1 MKIYSAENFS
11 EVYQSS
17 LNDLWNGPEFSSSP
31 RGLNIQENLGV
42 VLEIGNPLSSLYL
55 NERRGSQLRYIA
67 AELVWYFLGRNDV
80 EFISKYASFWRQI
93 QNEDG
98 TANSSYGDLIFK
110 KLNRFGKSQ
119 YSWALDCLNKDSES
133 RQAVMHF
140 NLPEHQYQGNKDF
153 VCTMYGIWQIRKDKL
168 NLTIHMRSNDA
179 ILGTPTD
186 VAFFTL
192 LQQQMMSHLRPTYPN
207 LNLGKYTHIVDSY
220 HIYERNFQLVSE
232 MLDQEFKPDLFPEI
246 KSNLI
251 TKAGV
256 SSSSLKIL
264 SENLGSFESSD
275 PVLSWINQNIV

>member
-11 EVYQSS
+11 EAYQSS

-55 NERRGSQLRYIA
+55 NERRGSQLRYLA

-98 TANSSYGDLIFK
+98 TVNSSYGDLIFK

-153 VCTMYGIWQIRKDKL
+153 VCTMYGI
-168 NLTIHMRSNDA
+168 
-179 ILGTPTD
+179 
-186 VAFFTL
+186 
-192 LQQQMMSHLRPTYPN
+192 
-207 LNLGKYTHIVDSY
+207 
-220 HIYERNFQLVSE
+220 
-232 MLDQEFKPDLFPEI
+232 
-246 KSNLI
+246 
-251 TKAGV
+251 
-256 SSSSLKIL
+256 
-264 SENLGSFESSD
+264 
-275 PVLSWINQNIV
+275 